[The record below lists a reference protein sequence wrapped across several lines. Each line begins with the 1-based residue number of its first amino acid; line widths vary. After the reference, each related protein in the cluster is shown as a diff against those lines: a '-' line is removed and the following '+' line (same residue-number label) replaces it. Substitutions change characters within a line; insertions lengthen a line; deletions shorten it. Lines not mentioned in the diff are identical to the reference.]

1 MAQSV
6 SQITLPGRSLP
17 GGVVSGVI
25 AEHCDFSQWI
35 FFLQDACTSPGNKK
49 TMRCRYCIKSV
60 LSVAVAVLSV
70 AGTVLSVVIVV
81 IVVTALSVARLETS
95 QSRLYTLH
103 TQYPIAVTVLS
114 VAVTVSV
121 YQAVVGSGVPSN
133 VYRHVIVKWGS
144 TLVTCDLWKN
154 AASSDG
160 RRL

>member
-35 FFLQDACTSPGNKK
+35 FFLQDACASPGNKK

-114 VAVTVSV
+114 VAVTVLSRLI
-121 YQAVVGSGVPSN
+121 APPDPPPPRLPGPRAPRP
-133 VYRHVIVKWGS
+133 RHHVN
-144 TLVTCDLWKN
+144 LWK
-154 AASSDG
+154 
-160 RRL
+160 LH

>member
-25 AEHCDFSQWI
+25 AEHCDLSQWI
-35 FFLQDACTSPGNKK
+35 SFLQDACTSPGNKK

-60 LSVAVAVLSV
+60 LSVGVTVLSI

-95 QSRLYTLH
+95 QSRLTITFVFVFLH

-114 VAVTVSV
+114 VAVTVLSRLI
-121 YQAVVGSGVPSN
+121 APPDPPPPRLPGPRAPRP
-133 VYRHVIVKWGS
+133 RHHVN
-144 TLVTCDLWKN
+144 LWK
-154 AASSDG
+154 
-160 RRL
+160 LH